1 MTDESNSSE
10 KKIIVDEDWK
20 NQVDRERESLRQQ
33 VQSAEV
39 GDPPV
44 NEKLPPASL
53 TYLAS
58 TFYFQGA
65 IALGLLPHPVSGK
78 SEMNLGQ
85 ARHIID
91 TLDILQKKTEGNRTP
106 EESEEIEAILHQ
118 LRLTYVQLLQS
129 SKGGEEGVKTE
140 V

>member
-1 MTDESNSSE
+1 MMDESKPSE

-20 NQVDRERESLRQQ
+20 GQVERERETLRRQ
-33 VQSAEV
+33 VESAET
-39 GDPPV
+39 GEPPGE
-44 NEKLPPASL
+44 EKLPAASL

-78 SEMNLGQ
+78 SEVNLGQ
-85 ARHIID
+85 ARHVID

-106 EESEEIEAILHQ
+106 QETEEIEAILHQ
-118 LRLTYVQLLQS
+118 LRLSYVQLLQS
-129 SKGGEEGVKTE
+129 GKGEKKG
-140 V
+140 